1 MELLTWLQNF
11 LIGRHQQ
18 VILDGSTSESHAV
31 NSGVPQG
38 TILAPLLFLCYINDL
53 PLSSINA
60 NIGLYADDTILYN
73 YTVIHSTSD
82 CLSLQND
89 LNSLSQWGTRSG
101 NPDKSVFMRIS
112 CKHKF
117 HLLNI

>member
-1 MELLTWLQNF
+1 MATKLPHRY
-11 LIGRHQQ
+11 RHQQ

-38 TILAPLLFLCYINDL
+38 KILAPLLFLCYINDL
-53 PLSSINA
+53 PLLINA
-60 NIGLYADDTILYN
+60 NIGLYADDTIL

-89 LNSLSQWGTRSG
+89 LNSLSQWGTRSAWY
-101 NPDKSVFMRIS
+101 VF
-112 CKHKF
+112 
-117 HLLNI
+117 